1 MELTITSIIED
12 GADLDA
18 QQDAQS
24 AAATNGLFDILA
36 IRCPIDAQ
44 ILIDQVKGLGCNP
57 GFMAH
62 GIRTADD
69 AERLA
74 TQSI

>member
-18 QQDAQS
+18 QQDAQI

-36 IRCPIDAQ
+36 D
-44 ILIDQVKGLGCNP
+44 LGLE
-57 GFMAH
+57 
-62 GIRTADD
+62 D
-69 AERLA
+69 
-74 TQSI
+74 